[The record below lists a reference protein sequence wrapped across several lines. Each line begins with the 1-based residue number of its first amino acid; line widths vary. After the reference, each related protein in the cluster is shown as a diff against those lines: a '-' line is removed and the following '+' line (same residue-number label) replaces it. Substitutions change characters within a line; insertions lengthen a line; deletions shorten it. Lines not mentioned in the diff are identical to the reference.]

1 MANDM
6 KGLVETGVRTM
17 AGLVGTAAGTAVGV
31 AAGVVSALTGKSGAR
46 DASSVDPAAQEL
58 YWREH
63 FAAEPY
69 YDASYSFEDWL
80 PAWRTGWEGR
90 AKYAGRRFEDVE
102 RELQADFHWNRGKRS
117 LLLWSQ
123 ARDAVRAAFERK
135 V

>member
-1 MANDM
+1 MANDL
-6 KGLVETGVRTM
+6 KGIVETGVRTM
-17 AGLVGTAAGTAVGV
+17 AGLIGTAAGTAVGV
-31 AAGVVSALTGKSGAR
+31 AAGVASALTAKSNSAG
-46 DASSVDPAAQEL
+46 SSVDPTAHEL

-69 YDASYSFEDWL
+69 YDASYSFEDYL

-90 AKYAGRRFEDVE
+90 AKYLGRRFQDVE
-102 RELQADFHWNRGKRS
+102 RELQADFYWNRGKRS

-123 ARDAVRAAFERK
+123 AREAVRAAFERA